1 MTGIRRVS
9 QLGTTGESTYV
20 DGSIQ
25 AVDIAD
31 GAVGTAKI
39 DANAITQAKLS
50 TDIPLSGFR
59 NVLINGDMRIN
70 QRGSSYTSVGYTLDR
85 WNMTVT
91 GAYTVSQSTSTPP
104 TGFQNFMRV
113 QRTSGSTNTGLPQF
127 FQSLE
132 TSASI
137 PLQGKQVTVSF
148 YARAGANY
156 SATSNAFNWRIY
168 AGTGTDQAINAYTGQ
183 TILFDQS
190 VTLTTS
196 WQRFTYTTTALT
208 SYNEY
213 GLFFFTVPTGTAG
226 AADYVDI
233 TGVQLEVGS
242 QATPFEQRPIGVEL
256 ALCQRY
262 YFRKTATATAPYAV
276 FGTGQFGGGTTTARA
291 FIPLPVPLRT
301 LPNAID
307 TGGALN
313 MNHHYVTNYAA
324 TSIISNPNSGTSTT
338 QAEIGMTIPS
348 AGPAAGTMGA
358 FGAGNGANAYLG
370 FSAEL

>member
-25 AVDIAD
+25 AADIAD
-31 GAVGTAKI
+31 GAIGTADI
-39 DANAITQAKLS
+39 AANAVTQAKLS

-70 QRGSSYTSVGYTLDR
+70 QRGGSYTLSGNYTLDR
-85 WNMTVT
+85 WYLGVNTSH
-91 GAYTVSQSTSTPP
+91 TVSQSTSSPP
-104 TGFQNFMRV
+104 AGFQNFMRV
-113 QRTSGSTNTGLPQF
+113 QRASGSTNTTVPQIA
-127 FQSLE
+127 QSLE

-156 SATSNAFNWRIY
+156 SATSNTFNWRIY
-168 AGTGTDQAINAYTGQ
+168 GGTGTDQNSFSYTGAS
-183 TILFDQS
+183 IPVDQS

-196 WQRFTYTTTALT
+196 WQRFSYTVSSLT

-213 GLFFFTVPTGTAG
+213 AFFFYYATTGTAG

-242 QATPFEQRPIGVEL
+242 QATPFEQRPIGTEL

-262 YFRKTATATAPYAV
+262 FWKHSSSAGISYLSFNYA
-276 FGTGQFGGGTTTARA
+276 GTQYRLTIPNPVQMRINPHTVITSTWQGGTTPSLGAANVLSTNW
-291 FIPLPVPLRT
+291 T
-301 LPNAID
+301 T
-307 TGGALN
+307 TGGWF
-313 MNHHYVTNYAA
+313 YVDPS
-324 TSIISNPNSGTSTT
+324 TSI
-338 QAEIGMTIPS
+338 EI
-348 AGPAAGTMGA
+348 
-358 FGAGNGANAYLG
+358 
-370 FSAEL
+370 SAEL

>member
-1 MTGIRRVS
+1 MAIS
-9 QLGTTGESTYV
+9 SSLGSSALLPAG
-20 DGSIQ
+20 
-25 AVDIAD
+25 
-31 GAVGTAKI
+31 
-39 DANAITQAKLS
+39 L
-50 TDIPLSGFR
+50 GFR

-70 QRGSSYTSVGYTLDR
+70 QRGGSYTSVGYTLDR

-104 TGFQNFMRV
+104 TGFQNFMRL
-113 QRTSGSTNTGLPQF
+113 QRTSGSGNTGVPQI

-132 TSASI
+132 TSNSI

-213 GLFFFTVPTGTAG
+213 GLFFFSVPTGTAG
-226 AADYVDI
+226 ADDYFDI
-233 TGVQLEVGS
+233 TGVQLE
-242 QATPFEQRPIGVEL
+242 QNYQPTPFEQRPIGVEL

-262 YFRKTATATAPYAV
+262 YCRIVATSAYGTLADGAAGDTINAYFYTIAPVTMRVRPTSVESSNIILGDIVGVFLCNAVVLDTVVSNAHRPAV
-276 FGTGQFGGGTTTARA
+276 FIAATTAV
-291 FIPLPVPLRT
+291 LT
-301 LPNAID
+301 
-307 TGGALN
+307 
-313 MNHHYVTNYAA
+313 AA
-324 TSIISNPNSGTSTT
+324 KRYFVLGYND
-338 QAEIGMTIPS
+338 
-348 AGPAAGTMGA
+348 AA
-358 FGAGNGANAYLG
+358 AYLA